1 MKEKRYILFPY
12 DLRHATIRLMQ
23 AAAVTLLLTLAL
35 SARAA
40 NVRAVKSRVEPVYPE
55 FVRRMKITGVVR
67 LTVKVDVGGYVTGV
81 VATSG
86 NGILRTAAE
95 EAVRKWTFVP
105 APGPS
110 TVLVEISFAL

>member
-1 MKEKRYILFPY
+1 
-12 DLRHATIRLMQ
+12 MQ

-35 SARAA
+35 SAKAA
-40 NVRAVKSRVEPVYPE
+40 DERAVKSRVQPVYPE
-55 FVRRMKITGVVR
+55 LAKRLRITGDVK
-67 LTVKVDVGGYVTGV
+67 LTVKVDAGGNVTGV

-105 APGPS
+105 ASDPS
-110 TVLVEISFAL
+110 TVVVEVSFAL